1 MYQALGKA
9 SAGIALNLTRFFPAV
24 PRSFLVSEVL
34 SLPPHHPPFPVS
46 GLCLPSSRLIN
57 PREPYSCGLPL
68 IPHIAS
74 GCSLLPP
81 HSWSSATCKST
92 INLPLRLP
100 QPCCLL
106 EEDGNQIC
114 GRTRWRGY
122 AQRGGS
128 TSRCELALSLR
139 RLARGL
145 EWRKPPQVSRHLR
158 TQDQPPKRRER
169 ARSHGRPLQT
179 QLLADGRPETEEPLT
194 HTAHMCSL
202 DRGRPN
208 HSSSGLVGWNLSDH
222 PVQTLILPKR
232 I

>member
-100 QPCCLL
+100 RPCCLL

-114 GRTRWRGY
+114 GRTRWRVHRGVGPLLGVSWHSPSGGLHAGSNGGSPLRSVGTSGHRISRPSGASGHGLTAAHCKLSSWLMD
-122 AQRGGS
+122 AQRQRS
-128 TSRCELALSLR
+128 PSHTQPTCAL
-139 RLARGL
+139 
-145 EWRKPPQVSRHLR
+145 W
-158 TQDQPPKRRER
+158 
-169 ARSHGRPLQT
+169 
-179 QLLADGRPETEEPLT
+179 TEGDRI
-194 HTAHMCSL
+194 TAAQ
-202 DRGRPN
+202 
-208 HSSSGLVGWNLSDH
+208 GW
-222 PVQTLILPKR
+222 
-232 I
+232 